1 MNKDHPTQKQ
11 LEENVKKVEDVNCE
25 TNVMAM
31 IQMKILQSFIVD
43 QVFEDAMRQWILQLE
58 MHFDF
63 HNVTKDVNH
72 LQMARTFL
80 QGHALEWWTIK
91 KKGRFINLHLTS

>member
-1 MNKDHPTQKQ
+1 
-11 LEENVKKVEDVNCE
+11 
-25 TNVMAM
+25 
-31 IQMKILQSFIVD
+31 
-43 QVFEDAMRQWILQLE
+43 MRQRILQLE

-72 LQMARTFL
+72 LQMAWTFL

-91 KKGRFINLHLTS
+91 KRGRFIDLHLTS